1 MVVTQHQAYVDQ
13 LKQAGWIRTPSVEA
27 AFRRVPRHHFLPN
40 VPLVETYQN
49 QAIITKRLN
58 GKSVSSSS
66 EPGLMATMLE
76 QLDLKPGHRV
86 LEIGAGT
93 GYNAAL
99 MAHIV
104 GETGQVISIDID
116 EDIVEAAH
124 QHLATAG
131 YPQVQVVCRD
141 GGNGYPD
148 FAPYDRIILTV
159 GAWDIAP
166 AWREQLSAR
175 GRLLLPLRIK
185 TRQVSIAFEPAD
197 NYLVSISVVP
207 CGFMELREVLAEPD
221 MTPLEWLP
229 KQVWNLGLLPQPLIN
244 WIDFGRLT
252 LEGLRI
258 RAYPKENKY
267 VPLSH
272 ELTIDKNWNKL
283 VLDYSE

>member
-1 MVVTQHQAYVDQ
+1 MVFTQHQAYVDQ

-27 AFRRVPRHHFLPN
+27 AFRSVPRHHFLPN
-40 VPLVETYQN
+40 VPLANAYQN
-49 QAIITKRLN
+49 QAIVTKRIN

-66 EPGLMATMLE
+66 EPGLMASMLE

-104 GETGQVISIDID
+104 GETGQVITIDID

-131 YPQVQVVCRD
+131 YQRVQVVCRD
-141 GGNGYPD
+141 GENGYLD

-166 AWREQLSAR
+166 AWREQLSSS
-175 GRLLLPLRIK
+175 GCLLLPLRIK
-185 TRQVSIAFEPAD
+185 TRQVSVAFEPAGS
-197 NYLVSISVVP
+197 YWVSVSVVP
-207 CGFMELREVLAEPD
+207 CGFMELRGALAERD
-221 MTPLEWLP
+221 ITPQEWLS
-229 KQVWNLGLLPQPLIN
+229 KQVWMHGLFPQPLIN
-244 WIDFGRLT
+244 WIDFGRLS

-258 RAYPKENKY
+258 RAYPKETEY
-267 VPLSH
+267 VPSSH
-272 ELTIDKNWNKL
+272 ELTIDKNWTKL